1 LEGALNLQLFEQA
14 FQAIIARHQ
23 ILTTTIVV
31 FDDEPKQRLNS
42 TMELTL
48 QMFDLSN
55 IEDNE
60 EKARELANREAIAPF
75 DLETGPLFRAL
86 LIKLSPT
93 RHVFILTM
101 HHIIADGWS
110 LGILMTELS
119 ALYSSYQKGTEPSLP
134 PLPIHYQDFVAW
146 QSRRLASEAL
156 AEDRNYWL
164 NELSGNLPALELGT
178 DYPRPKVRTFNGEV
192 VHFTIEKNLT
202 RLLYLFSR
210 DYDAT
215 LFMTLLSGLYA
226 LFYRYTGQSDIILG
240 TPISGRTHKDL
251 EGQIGL
257 YLNLLP
263 LRVAVH
269 GEDSFAEL
277 LDHVRDVTLSGY
289 EHQAYP
295 FASLIKE
302 LNFERDPARPPLI
315 SAGLTLQNLNPS
327 TSATGDELGFKV
339 SHFSQELKTSEYDLW
354 FLFSE
359 KDDELTANVNYNTDI
374 FRRETIELI
383 WSRLVSV
390 FVQVTDDPARK
401 IMDLEMSEDSSVI
414 PQQIHEL
421 AIELNV

>member
-1 LEGALNLQLFEQA
+1 
-14 FQAIIARHQ
+14 
-23 ILTTTIVV
+23 
-31 FDDEPKQRLNS
+31 
-42 TMELTL
+42 
-48 QMFDLSN
+48 
-55 IEDNE
+55 
-60 EKARELANREAIAPF
+60 
-75 DLETGPLFRAL
+75 
-86 LIKLSPT
+86 
-93 RHVFILTM
+93 
-101 HHIIADGWS
+101 
-110 LGILMTELS
+110 

-164 NELSGNLPALELGT
+164 NQLSGKLPALELVT
-178 DYPRPKVRTFNGEV
+178 DYSRPKVRTFNGEV
-192 VHFTIEKNLT
+192 VQFTIDKSLT
-202 RLLYLFSR
+202 GVLYLFSR

-263 LRVAVH
+263 LGVAVH

-277 LDHVRDVTLSGY
+277 LDQVRDVTLSGY

-315 SAGLTLQNLNPS
+315 SAGLTLQNLNPL

-339 SHFSQELKTSEYDLW
+339 SQFSQEIKTSEYDLW

-359 KDDELTANVNYNTDI
+359 RFGELTANVNYNTDI
-374 FRRETIELI
+374 FQRETIELI

-390 FVQVTDDPARK
+390 FVQVTDEPARK
-401 IMDLEMSEDSSVI
+401 IMDLEMSDGGAVI
-414 PQQIHEL
+414 PEQIHEL